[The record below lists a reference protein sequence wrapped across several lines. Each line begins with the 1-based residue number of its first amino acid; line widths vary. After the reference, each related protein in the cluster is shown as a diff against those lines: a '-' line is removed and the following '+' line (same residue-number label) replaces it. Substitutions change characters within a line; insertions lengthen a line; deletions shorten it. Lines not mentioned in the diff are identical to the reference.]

1 MPTTQAAAPTITS
14 AGTRPATPRKLF
26 VTLPVG
32 DLQRAVTFYEALGFT
47 FHPQFTDATTA
58 AMLVGEDAY
67 AMLMA
72 RERFATFTT
81 RRTAD
86 PREATGALHALSAES
101 RAEVDALVQ
110 RAVAAGGAPGPDRQD
125 HGFMYEWSFEDPD
138 GHQWGVFWMDP
149 SVVAGG

>member
-1 MPTTQAAAPTITS
+1 MTTTQAAAPTITS

-47 FHPQFTDATTA
+47 FNLQFTDATAA

-67 AMLMA
+67 AMLMT

-86 PREATGALHALSAES
+86 PREVTGALLALSAAS

-110 RAVAAGGAPGPDRQD
+110 RAVAAGGRPGRTSRTT
-125 HGFMYEWSFEDPD
+125 GSCTS
-138 GHQWGVFWMDP
+138 GASRTRTGT
-149 SVVAGG
+149 GGGCST

>member
-1 MPTTQAAAPTITS
+1 
-14 AGTRPATPRKLF
+14 
-26 VTLPVG
+26 
-32 DLQRAVTFYEALGFT
+32 
-47 FHPQFTDATTA
+47 
-58 AMLVGEDAY
+58 MLVGEDAY

-110 RAVAAGGAPGPDRQD
+110 RAVAAGGAPGPDQAGPRV
-125 HGFMYEWSFEDPD
+125 HVRVELRGPD